1 MVVHASFSPCVYGFR
16 DLLFI
21 DLNSLIGSGI
31 RLTAADDS
39 GSDTAFID
47 GELLR
52 STWRDYL
59 RLMIAAAVDAFQ
71 ARWVDAENRK
81 SLL

>member
-1 MVVHASFSPCVYGFR
+1 MGVV
-16 DLLFI
+16 
-21 DLNSLIGSGI
+21 
-31 RLTAADDS
+31 RLTQPVRNASKALTR
-39 GSDTAFID
+39 TANPVRFQASAV
-47 GELLR
+47 R
-52 STWRDYL
+52 SACRDYL